1 MLLALPIQ
9 DLEIHLQLQL
19 VDTMLI
25 KLPLGKTC
33 PKKLGQ
39 VHSKRYQIRSLILLF
54 YFSFSRRTTIGQI
67 EEFLCQKF
75 STKLEDMR
83 LWHFKGK
90 KHASKI

>member
-1 MLLALPIQ
+1 MLLVLPIQ

-39 VHSKRYQIRSLILLF
+39 VHSKKYQILIIFLF
-54 YFSFSRRTTIGQI
+54 
-67 EEFLCQKF
+67 FLQ
-75 STKLEDMR
+75 SPHDH
-83 LWHFKGK
+83 W
-90 KHASKI
+90 SN

>member
-39 VHSKRYQIRSLILLF
+39 VHSKKYQIRYLLFF

-90 KHASKI
+90 KHASKT

>member
-39 VHSKRYQIRSLILLF
+39 VHSKKIRSDIY
-54 YFSFSRRTTIGQI
+54 YFSIFPSVAARP
-67 EEFLCQKF
+67 LV
-75 STKLEDMR
+75 KLKNFYVKN
-83 LWHFKGK
+83 L
-90 KHASKI
+90 APN